1 MSYTPTE
8 WAAGDVVTAEKLN
21 KIEDEL
27 VALDSGSGDEEQKP
41 LEFRTIT
48 YENNAPNEFMVT
60 PNEIINAPNT
70 LFVGVLKPSGSTIYG
85 YINSISPA
93 GGGGTYALTVDI
105 GGQSATFIATSADSN
120 YIYQAT
126 P

>member
-8 WAAGDVVTAEKLN
+8 WATGDVVTAEKLN

-27 VALDSGSGDEEQKP
+27 VALDSESSDEGQKI
-41 LEFRTIT
+41 EFRTIT
-48 YENNAPNEFMVT
+48 YENNAPNEFMLT

-70 LFVGVLKPSGSTIYG
+70 LFVGVLKNSGITLYC

-93 GGGGTYALTVDI
+93 SGDDTYGVTLSI
-105 GGQSATFIATSADSN
+105 GGQSVSFIAASVDSN